1 MLNILFS
8 AKLSYQ
14 EQERFKENY
23 PEQSFVFCE
32 NMDEAKGYIEEADIL
47 VTYGE
52 DLTSALVTQAVNLK
66 WIMVLSAGMDRM
78 PFETIEQRGILV
90 TNARGIHKIPMA
102 EYAISMLLQVYR
114 QEKLLMQLE
123 AEQKWGRS
131 HINIGEIS
139 GKTLLVLGTGAI
151 GQEVARLAKAFQ
163 MTTYGISRSGRTVA
177 NFDENYTTGELEKL
191 LPEADF
197 VVSVLPSTEETRG
210 LLTYEH
216 FQLLPDHAVFLNMGR
231 GDLVS
236 SEDILKAVQQQ
247 EIAHAI
253 LDVFEEEPLP
263 ADHPIWQEENITITP
278 HTSGVSKHYL
288 PRALEIFEDNLHIY
302 QSDQKN
308 YVNEVDVT
316 LGY

>member
-14 EQERFKENY
+14 DQERFKENY
-23 PEQSFVFCE
+23 PEQSFIFCE
-32 NMDEAKGYIEEADIL
+32 NMDEAKGYLEEADIL

-163 MTTYGISRSGRTVA
+163 MTTYGVSRSGRDVEY
-177 NFDENYTTGELEKL
+177 FDQCYEITALNQL
-191 LPEADF
+191 LPKVDF
-197 VVSVLPSTEETRG
+197 VVAVLPSTKETTG

-216 FQLLPDHAVFLNMGR
+216 FKLMQKHAIFLNMGR
-231 GDLVS
+231 GDLAT
-236 SEDILKAVQQQ
+236 SENILQAVRKG
-247 EIAHAI
+247 EIAHAV
-253 LDVFEEEPLP
+253 LDVTEEEPLP
-263 ADHPIWQEENITITP
+263 EDHPLWAEENITITP
-278 HTSGVSKHYL
+278 HISGSSPYYQQRAIKIFKHN
-288 PRALEIFEDNLHIY
+288 LEVFLGKN
-302 QSDQKN
+302 DQ
-308 YVNEVDVT
+308 YINEVNISR
-316 LGY
+316 GY